1 MRSLLYDSFEGLV
14 RCAIWFDFY
23 HQQPDSN
30 HFLEKLQRLFLI
42 SLSLGGYKQLFIA
55 GKRSVFLKFS
65 YESRFGF

>member
-42 SLSLGGYKQLFIA
+42 SLSLGG
-55 GKRSVFLKFS
+55 
-65 YESRFGF
+65 